1 MLEGEHNHHVEPII
15 SLMVDSSPFCY
26 CHQVPF
32 ALLSDPSIA
41 IVHCIEIFVLT
52 YGFMGLETV
61 SIELD
66 NPFGDDDNDFD
77 NLGMAYVR
85 TLCWFG
91 APPNLKGDLMLTLH
105 ELKQYTDCI

>member
-1 MLEGEHNHHVEPII
+1 MARTFLFFYV
-15 SLMVDSSPFCY
+15 Y
-26 CHQVPF
+26 TVPF
-32 ALLSDPSIA
+32 ALLSDKSNQ

-77 NLGMAYVR
+77 NLEMAYVSIIGEWISMSCE
-85 TLCWFG
+85 TCFSL
-91 APPNLKGDLMLTLH
+91 LV
-105 ELKQYTDCI
+105 